1 MTPAERQQ
9 FNALMAQ
16 VEALEQQAEAVKGM
30 AFVIKAGL
38 QSLVVGGQMELPAG
52 APEFPPPPAVRNT
65 YFGSKQRVEGS
76 NRLVSREEVVGTA
89 QQPVSAG
96 PSEQP

>member
-9 FNALMAQ
+9 FLALMAQ

-30 AFVIKAGL
+30 ALVIKAGL

-52 APEFPPPPAVRNT
+52 APELPPLAAVRQG
-65 YFGSKQRVEGS
+65 YYGGKQRMEGS
-76 NRLVSREEVVGTA
+76 NRLVSRDEVMA
-89 QQPVSAG
+89 QQPVSAV